1 MCIRDRYRR
10 TEKEDNKFTKLAII
24 DRLNALKE
32 KINDME
38 DIVNDKLTDQD
49 IQEGRL
55 DSLSEK
61 IKDLQRQ
68 INRIVNK

>member
-1 MCIRDRYRR
+1 
-10 TEKEDNKFTKLAII
+10 
-24 DRLNALKE
+24 
-32 KINDME
+32 ME
-38 DIVNDKLTDQD
+38 DIVNDELTDQD

-61 IKDLQRQ
+61 IKDFQRQ

>member
-1 MCIRDRYRR
+1 
-10 TEKEDNKFTKLAII
+10 
-24 DRLNALKE
+24 
-32 KINDME
+32 ME
-38 DIVNDKLTDQD
+38 DIVNDELTDQD